1 VHTRVLLRRIIFAAL
16 LAASTGVLLLSLYLV
31 WNAHPWDDL
40 PFIAQPATN
49 AEAPEQALSA
59 RIDAYNSEAGNL
71 AKTIALL
78 GVLSALYVI
87 AFAVST
93 HLAAE
98 RYQNLCERAVDKVRD
113 ELSLLVGDLREIQ
126 EKAERAVE
134 RSAEDSGRLEE
145 LLRQQAAVK
154 QAAGLSDSARVRYNL
169 AILKRSAGQLE
180 DAEALLR
187 SLLALPRTDGILAA
201 EVRYELAC
209 TEALRGPDHF
219 GEAMQHLREAFR
231 EKTPSIEK
239 RISRDI
245 DDGGPLQALAAQ
257 PPFDKGINDLLLD
270 VSVN

>member
-1 VHTRVLLRRIIFAAL
+1 VQTHVLLRRIIFAAL

-40 PFIAQPATN
+40 PFIAQPATSAEGLN
-49 AEAPEQALSA
+49 AK
-59 RIDAYNSEAGNL
+59 IDAYNRQADNL

-98 RYQNLCERAVDKVRD
+98 RYQSLCDQTVDKVRD
-113 ELSLLVGDLREIQ
+113 EMAVLVGDLREIQ

-134 RSAEDSGRLEE
+134 RAAEVSGRAEE
-145 LLRQQAAVK
+145 LLRQQAAAK
-154 QAAGLSDSARVRYNL
+154 PAAGLSDSARVRYNL
-169 AILKRSAGQLE
+169 AVLKRSAGQLE
-180 DAEALLR
+180 DAEALLH
-187 SLLALPRTDGILAA
+187 SLLALPGTDGVLAA
-201 EVRYELAC
+201 EARYELAC
-209 TEALRGPDHF
+209 TEASRGPEHF
-219 GEAMQHLREAFR
+219 GQALQHLKEAFR

-239 RISRDI
+239 RISQDI
-245 DDGGPLQALAAQ
+245 DDGGPLQALAARA
-257 PPFDKGINDLLLD
+257 PFDKAINDLLLD

>member
-1 VHTRVLLRRIIFAAL
+1 VLLRRIIFAAL

-40 PFIAQPATN
+40 PFIAQPATV
-49 AEAPEQALSA
+49 AEAPEQALNA
-59 RIDAYNSEAGNL
+59 RIDAYNRQADNL

-98 RYQNLCERAVDKVRD
+98 RYQDACERAVDKVRD
-113 ELSLLVGDLREIQ
+113 EMAVLVGDLREIQ

-134 RSAEDSGRLEE
+134 RSAEDSGRMEE

-154 QAAGLSDSARVRYNL
+154 PAAGLSDSARVRYNL
-169 AILKRSAGQLE
+169 AVLKRSAGQLE
-180 DAEALLR
+180 DAEALLH
-187 SLLALPRTDGILAA
+187 SLLALPGTDGILPA
-201 EVRYELAC
+201 EIRYELAC
-209 TEALRGPDHF
+209 TEALRGPEHF

-239 RISRDI
+239 RISCDI